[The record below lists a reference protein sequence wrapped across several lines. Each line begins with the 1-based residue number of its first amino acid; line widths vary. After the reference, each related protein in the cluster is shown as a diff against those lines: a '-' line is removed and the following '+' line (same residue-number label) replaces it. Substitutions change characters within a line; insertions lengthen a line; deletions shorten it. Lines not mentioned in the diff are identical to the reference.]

1 MKRTDL
7 LLSLAAVLSAGA
19 YLTGNITP
27 ALLAAGI
34 LGYYSMARLS
44 FRPGIEVERRIPE
57 RGTELEPLKAGIRV
71 RNLSKIPCRLRITE
85 ESEFVFARDVEVKLK
100 PGETRALQ
108 QTIVPQ
114 RKGYI
119 PLRAKVIFEDEPG
132 FFYEELS
139 LKEEKLLVLP
149 SARSIREALKIKR
162 QVKAIAEV
170 EKALGI
176 GLETLDFKE
185 LRDFRPGDDVRK
197 IDWKSTSRLG
207 ELMVKEF
214 YRETLSEIYLLINVD
229 RKFRRELRN
238 LKVDY
243 LVLITA
249 QLVEYFRRFG
259 YMVNGIA
266 YDEDKIVKLV
276 PNPRSGKSFIGE
288 LKLSPQRGIPPIKAA
303 SLERESGLSRR
314 ILSLRRRVYTSGPVR
329 AALKVEP
336 NSYVVIVDDIGL
348 HPREILKA
356 VNILEKRGSTVAVL
370 YPNPV
375 FFVSRND
382 LNEERLELL
391 YRRYMERKRLMKK
404 LMGKA
409 KIIEVGPKDLIP
421 KVVGKL

>member
-27 ALLAAGI
+27 ALIAAGI
-34 LGYYSMARLS
+34 VGYYSMARLS
-44 FRPGIEVERRIPE
+44 FDPKIEVERRIPE
-57 RGTELEPLKAGIRV
+57 RGTELEPLKAGVRV
-71 RNLSKIPCRLRITE
+71 RNLSEIPCRLRITE

-108 QTIVPQ
+108 QMIVPQ

-132 FFYEELS
+132 LFYEELS

-162 QVKAIAEV
+162 QVEAIAEV

-185 LRDFRPGDDVRK
+185 LRDFHPGDDMRK

-288 LKLSPQRGIPPIKAA
+288 LKLAPQRGIPPIKAA
-303 SLERESGLSRR
+303 SLERESSLSRR

-356 VNILEKRGSTVAVL
+356 VNILEKRGSTVVVL

-375 FFVSRND
+375 FFVSKSD
-382 LNEERLELL
+382 LNGERLELL
-391 YRRYMERKRLMKK
+391 YRRHMERKRLMKK

>member
-27 ALLAAGI
+27 ALIAAGI
-34 LGYYSMARLS
+34 VGYYSMARLS
-44 FRPGIEVERRIPE
+44 FNPKIEVERRIPE

-162 QVKAIAEV
+162 QVEAIAEV

-288 LKLSPQRGIPPIKAA
+288 LKLAPQRGIPPIKAA
-303 SLERESGLSRR
+303 SLERESSLSRR

-356 VNILEKRGSTVAVL
+356 VNILEKRGSTVVVL

-375 FFVSRND
+375 FFVSKSD
-382 LNEERLELL
+382 LNGERLELL
-391 YRRYMERKRLMKK
+391 YRRYMERKKLMKK

>member
-27 ALLAAGI
+27 ALIAAGI
-34 LGYYSMARLS
+34 VGYYSMARLS
-44 FRPGIEVERRIPE
+44 FNPKIEVERRIPE

-162 QVKAIAEV
+162 QVEAIAEV

-259 YMVNGIA
+259 YMVNGVA

-288 LKLSPQRGIPPIKAA
+288 LKLAPQRGIPPIKAA
-303 SLERESGLSRR
+303 SLERESSLSRK

-356 VNILEKRGSTVAVL
+356 VNILEKRGSTVVVL

-375 FFVSRND
+375 FFVSKSD
-382 LNEERLELL
+382 LNGERLELL
-391 YRRYMERKRLMKK
+391 YRRHMERKRLMKK

>member
-27 ALLAAGI
+27 ALIVAGI

-44 FRPGIEVERRIPE
+44 FNPKIEVERKIPE
-57 RGTELEPLKAGIRV
+57 RGVEFEPLKLSFRIK
-71 RNLSKIPCRLRITE
+71 NLSEITGKLRINE
-85 ESEFVFARDVEVKLK
+85 ESEFIFARDIKVRVK
-100 PGETRALQ
+100 PGENKLLEQ
-108 QTIVPQ
+108 IIIPH

-119 PLRAKVIFEDEPG
+119 PLKGKVIFEDELG
-132 FFYEELS
+132 FFYEEIPLN
-139 LKEEKLLVLP
+139 EEKLLVLP

-162 QVKAIAEV
+162 QVEAIAEV

-176 GLETLDFKE
+176 GIETLDFKE
-185 LRDFRPGDDVRK
+185 LREFHPGDDVRK
-197 IDWKSTSRLG
+197 IEWKSTSRLG
-207 ELMVKEF
+207 ELIVKEF

-229 RKFRRELRN
+229 RKFRRELKN

-249 QLVEYFRRFG
+249 QLVEYFKKFG
-259 YMVNGIA
+259 YRINGIA
-266 YDEDKIVKLV
+266 YDDDRIVKLV
-276 PNPRSGKSFIGE
+276 PNPRDGKTFIGK
-288 LKLSPQRGIPPIKAA
+288 LKLAPQKGIPPLKAT
-303 SLERESGLSRR
+303 SLEKDSHLSKK
-314 ILSLRRRVYTSGPVR
+314 ILSLKRRVYTSGLVR

-336 NSYVVIVDDIGL
+336 NSYVVIVDDIGI

-356 VNILEKRGSTVAVL
+356 VNTLEKKGSTVVVL

-375 FFVSRND
+375 FFMSKND

-391 YRRYMERKRLMKK
+391 YRRYMERKKLMKK

>member
-1 MKRTDL
+1 MRRTDL

-19 YLTGNITP
+19 YLTGNILP

-34 LGYYSMARLS
+34 MGYYSTARLS
-44 FRPGIEVERRIPE
+44 FNPKVEVKREIPE
-57 RGTELEPLKAGIRV
+57 RGTELEPLKARLMV
-71 RNLSKIPCRLRITE
+71 KNLSETGGRLRIKE
-85 ESEFVFARDVEVKLK
+85 ESEFVFARELEVSIM
-100 PGETRALQ
+100 PGEAKLLE

-119 PLRAKVIFEDEPG
+119 PLKGKVIFEDEPG
-132 FFYEELS
+132 FFYEEIQLD
-139 LKEEKLLVLP
+139 EEKLLVLP
-149 SARSIREALKIKR
+149 SARSIREALKVKR
-162 QVKAIAEV
+162 QVEAIAEV

-185 LRDFRPGDDVRK
+185 LREFHPGDDVRK

-207 ELMVKEF
+207 ELMIKEF

-229 RKFRRELRN
+229 RKFRRELRKV
-238 LKVDY
+238 KVDY

-259 YMVNGIA
+259 YRINGIA
-266 YDEDKIVKLV
+266 YNDGGIVKMV
-276 PNPRSGKSFIGE
+276 PNPRDGKSFIGE
-288 LKLSPQRGIPPIKAA
+288 LKLAPRRGLPPIKAA
-303 SLERESGLSRR
+303 SLEGESLLSRK
-314 ILSLRRRVYTSGPVR
+314 ILSLRRRVYTSGLVR
-329 AALKVEP
+329 AALKVEA

-356 VNILEKRGSTVAVL
+356 AGILRKGGSNAVVL

-375 FFVSRND
+375 FFMGKD
-382 LNEERLELL
+382 ELDEEKLELL
-391 YRRYMERKRLMKK
+391 YRRYLERKK
-404 LMGKA
+404 LMRKLIGKV

-421 KVVGKL
+421 KVVEKL